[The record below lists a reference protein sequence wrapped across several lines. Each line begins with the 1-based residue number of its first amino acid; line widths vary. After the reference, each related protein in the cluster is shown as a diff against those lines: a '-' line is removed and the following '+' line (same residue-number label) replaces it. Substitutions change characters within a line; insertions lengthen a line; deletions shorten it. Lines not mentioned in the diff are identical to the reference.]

1 MESKGGRWRESMER
15 VMGKR
20 RSKTKK
26 EKGTE
31 EKIKER

>member
-1 MESKGGRWRESMER
+1 MESKGERWREPRER
-15 VMGKR
+15 VMGK